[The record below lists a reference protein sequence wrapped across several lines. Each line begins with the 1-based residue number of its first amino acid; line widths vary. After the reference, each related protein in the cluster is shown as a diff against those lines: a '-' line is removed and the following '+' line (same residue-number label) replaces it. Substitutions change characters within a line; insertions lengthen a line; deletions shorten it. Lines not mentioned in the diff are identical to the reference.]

1 MSYSLN
7 TVPKINDLLYASDSD
22 SRKVVANS
30 LNLKYNLWKHKTGD
44 NFHILKYNKDWLS
57 TDSVETL
64 GLLRSLIYKDDG
76 TVVSF
81 APPKSL
87 PTDKIS
93 FDNDTQ
99 YVAENFVEGT
109 MINMFYDKTANTWEI
124 ATRSSVGGEMCFY
137 MEGGFKKEN
146 TFRSMFNE
154 VCEYI
159 EFDYDNYLDNNKNFV
174 YSFVMQHPKNRI
186 VKVISEM
193 KLYLVDVFEIVDKT
207 VNIVDF
213 RNLDLNIS
221 DKLKYPRQEI
231 ITDANSLALCK
242 ESCASMNTPYHI
254 QGVIIKSNNG
264 QRYKFRNPNYEHVR
278 QLRGNQPK
286 LQYQYIALRQS
297 GQVKEYLQYYKE
309 HNKPFEEFRQLIHD
323 YTNQLFENYRRCY
336 VKKERELKTFPDKY
350 KTHMYTL
357 HHEIYL
363 KQLRP
368 EKKYVNKEVVVNY
381 INGLHPA
388 KQMFVMN
395 YDMRKVHIDT
405 TRSDEPV
412 EVISSIEQAEK

>member
-7 TVPKINDLLYASDSD
+7 TVPKINDLLYTSDSD
-22 SRKVVANS
+22 SNSRKVVANS
-30 LNLKYNLWKHKTGD
+30 LNLKYNLWKHTTGD
-44 NFHILKYNKDWLS
+44 NFHILKYKKEWLS
-57 TDSVETL
+57 VDSVETL

-87 PTDKIS
+87 PADKIS
-93 FDNDTQ
+93 FDNEEQ
-99 YVAENFVEGT
+99 YVAETFVEGT

-159 EFDYDNYLDNNKNFV
+159 EFDYNNYVGDNKNFV

-213 RNLDLNIS
+213 RKLELNMCAKI
-221 DKLKYPRQEI
+221 KYPRQEI
-231 ITDANSLALCK
+231 ITDANSLEQCK

-254 QGVIIKSNNG
+254 QGIVIKSNSG

-286 LQYQYIALRQS
+286 LQYQYMALRQS

-309 HNKPFEEFRQLIHD
+309 HNKPFEEFRKLMHD
-323 YTNQLFENYRRCY
+323 YTNQLFDNYRRCY

-350 KTHMYTL
+350 KTHMYAL
-357 HHEIYL
+357 HHELYL

-368 EKKYVNKEVVVNY
+368 EQKYVNKEVVVNY
-381 INGLHPA
+381 INSLHPA

-395 YDMRKVHIDT
+395 YDMRKAHIDT
-405 TRSDEPV
+405 TRSDEPLEESSSV
-412 EVISSIEQAEK
+412 EQ

>member
-57 TDSVETL
+57 ADSVETL

-87 PTDKIS
+87 HTDKIS

-99 YVAENFVEGT
+99 YVAETFVEGT

-124 ATRSSVGGEMCFY
+124 ATRSSVGGEMSFY

-159 EFDYDNYLDNNKNFV
+159 EFDYDNYVGDNNNKNYV

-231 ITDANSLALCK
+231 ITDANSLEQCK

-357 HHEIYL
+357 HHELYL
-363 KQLRP
+363 KQLRS
-368 EKKYVNKEVVVNY
+368 ENKYVNKEVVVNY

-395 YDMRKVHIDT
+395 YDMRKAHIDT
-405 TRSDEPV
+405 TRNDEPV
-412 EVISSIEQAEK
+412 EEISSIEQ